1 MEDRKLNQDF
11 VPLLTIMSTDFEKDL
26 DIVKRVLGDFEQRT
40 HSENGFKFS
49 GRAEMAAGWW
59 FYDVLVSR
67 EFLQNLFRILMPEG
81 IGGQEIC
88 ITKASRGISRAD
100 EQVRVRGTGKDAW
113 RNPIRSSLVGM
124 ADEVEPSGL
133 KWA

>member
-26 DIVKRVLGDFEQRT
+26 DIVKRVLDDFEQRT
-40 HSENGFKFS
+40 HSENGFKLS
-49 GRAEMAAGWW
+49 DRAEMAAGWW

-81 IGGQEIC
+81 IGEDR
-88 ITKASRGISRAD
+88 KSASL
-100 EQVRVRGTGKDAW
+100 K
-113 RNPIRSSLVGM
+113 LVGAFQEQTSKLGSEARVKM
-124 ADEVEPSGL
+124 HGDIPFAAP
-133 KWA
+133 

>member
-26 DIVKRVLGDFEQRT
+26 EIVKRVLGDFEQKT

-49 GRAEMAAGWW
+49 DRPEMAAGWW

-81 IGGQEIC
+81 IGEDRKSASLKLVEAFQEQ
-88 ITKASRGISRAD
+88 TSKLGSEA
-100 EQVRVRGTGKDAW
+100 RVKMHGKIPFAAPWWAW
-113 RNPIRSSLVGM
+113 LMR
-124 ADEVEPSGL
+124 
-133 KWA
+133 